1 MEQEPVLTDFAR
13 ELGALFKAAG
23 GGVGGTLT
31 LKKIVSE
38 LKGRGFKVTYSHIG
52 DWRKGR
58 SAPSDRH
65 LPTALAL
72 IKYLQGEAAKHS
84 PGYPQ
89 ISSEGWFSYLKAAQH
104 AGKTRQ
110 GGSGPR
116 INETSMVRL
125 FGHAA
130 EVKQYHQPR
139 DFSGRLKELDILSA
153 FAADRRPQ
161 GDSYA
166 MWQADPFS
174 GKSALLAWFV
184 IQYLSDG
191 AGVDVVPYFITRR
204 LGTDHPNVFRA
215 TMREQLAKVVG
226 RGAPSR
232 LEDLYGAAAK
242 ASRARGRNLLLVV
255 DGLDAA
261 ASPSDGG
268 WSIAAMLPKE
278 LPAGMRV
285 VVSGRRHPPLP
296 SDVPADHPLRDPA
309 IVRRL
314 TASPEVHVIRDMLK
328 DDLGALLKD
337 REVGRPLLGL
347 LTAARGALSG
357 EDLAELI
364 GADTLPYDVME
375 LLHGVTGRSIRPD
388 DSDHVA
394 LRGPD
399 WGDDPALRTYV
410 LAHDELARVA
420 AQHLG
425 SGLTKAEEILHAWAD
440 RYREAGWPEHTPN
453 YLLTGYTRLVQHSGG
468 PEGLTS
474 LVFDFRRQQRQMAGF
489 GSDLA
494 LADIE
499 LAAESAA
506 GDTPDR
512 LAVLAAAAASRSFLL
527 RHTRTLPREIPCAL
541 ARLGDARRA
550 RALALASPY
559 PSSKAATLAEVARV
573 LSGIGHKQA
582 KETAREAAAW
592 ANTARRQAPLLTA
605 GDEEAEAVVAQAALA
620 LIASGQ
626 EEDGVALLRGTR
638 GSNTERYEAWA
649 QAAVILAPDRPAG
662 ATDLLD
668 ELEHQAEELA
678 ERAAEDLAEDPATP
692 IQLWALL
699 AAAAPD
705 RRERL
710 HDRMRDHARD
720 RWAESH
726 NLRDLDVLSIAAFAL
741 AGSRPEEA
749 VALAGVARQRIEA
762 ACQNPASL
770 SVEDRAHIECGFRLT
785 LVRLVRALTGTGV
798 SSEQARQLLE
808 GVPEAFREGHDRP
821 DFADTVMTHA
831 EIVESVEEADDSE
844 DPVVAQAQRLAR
856 EAVGLAERDREA
868 EARQCVDQALTL
880 LPETN
885 ASAGHALPWLPSLA
899 GALARS
905 GHPGDAEVLARAL
918 TGPGNRAR
926 ALAEASMAS
935 AESGRVADARRLAQ
949 EAARAAVEGP
959 DAGGGAWAVAAQAL
973 ALVGEGGA
981 ADDLIDR
988 SEPAERA
995 RKTLWRQ
1002 EAGRVR
1008 VVVAAGLAAHDPA
1021 AAARTVDAARARLE
1035 ATKKLPG
1042 RSARL
1047 LADLGELAATAPKTD
1062 EACRARLRQAIAGA
1076 RAEAPAVPHEWQA
1089 ATVLV
1094 DAVLRIGDGEDVASW
1109 LNWLERESRV
1119 GRTGQFPMAGLA
1131 VLYALLGETDEAE
1144 RTAERVEDP
1153 EDRAEA
1159 FAAVAG
1165 HLGRVPARL
1174 TPARYPAGTDPFT
1187 QTLRVLA
1194 LAASPDAPG
1203 AAVATAAFLRKA
1215 VSGPGWHT
1223 VLPVLAELAPGAV
1236 APIRDITFAH
1246 LGIDSA

>member
-1 MEQEPVLTDFAR
+1 MEQEAVLTDFAR
-13 ELGALFKAAG
+13 ELEALFKAAG
-23 GGVGGTLT
+23 GGGGGLT
-31 LKKIVSE
+31 LKKIFSDLE
-38 LKGRGFKVTYSHIG
+38 KQGFSLPKSTLG
-52 DWRKGR
+52 GWREGT
-58 SAPSDRH
+58 APKAGQQD
-65 LPTALAL
+65 LVLAL
-72 IKYLQGEAAKHS
+72 IRYLGRKAAERSPDYRGISLQG
-84 PGYPQ
+84 
-89 ISSEGWFSYLKAAQH
+89 WVSYLKAAQQ
-104 AGKTRQ
+104 ASKTRQ

-116 INETSMVRL
+116 VSATYKARL
-125 FGHAA
+125 FGNAA

-153 FAADRRPQ
+153 FATDRRPQ

-166 MWQADPFS
+166 MWQAEPFS

-184 IQYLSDG
+184 LQYLSVG

-204 LGTDHPNVFRA
+204 LGTDHPNEFRT
-215 TMREQLAKVVG
+215 TMCKQLARVVG

-232 LEDLYGAAAK
+232 LEDLYEAAAQ
-242 ASRARGRNLLLVV
+242 ASRARGRTLLLVV

-261 ASPSDGG
+261 AVPSNGG

-314 TASPEVHVIRDMLK
+314 TASPEARVIRDMLK
-328 DDLGALLKD
+328 DDLDALLKD
-337 REVGRPLLGL
+337 GEVGRPLLGL

-364 GADTLPYDVME
+364 GVDTLPYDVME
-375 LLHGVTGRSIRPD
+375 LLHGVTGRSMRPD
-388 DSDHVA
+388 DSDHLA

-410 LAHDELARVA
+410 LAHDELPRVA
-420 AQHLG
+420 EQQFGA
-425 SGLTKAEEILHAWAD
+425 GLAKYEGILQGWAD
-440 RYREAGWPEHTPN
+440 RYGEAGWPEHTPN
-453 YLLTGYTRLVQHSGG
+453 YLLTGYTRLVQHSGC
-468 PEGLTS
+468 PDRLAS
-474 LVFDFRRQQRQMAGF
+474 LVFDFRRQQRQVAGF

-499 LAAESAA
+499 LAAEAA
-506 GDTPDR
+506 TGDTPDR
-512 LAVLAAAAASRSFLL
+512 LAVLAGAAASRSFLL
-527 RHTRTLPREIPCAL
+527 RHIRTLPRDIPCAL

-559 PSSKAATLAEVARV
+559 PSSKAVTLAEVARV
-573 LSGIGHKQA
+573 LAGIGHKQA

-592 ANTARRQAPLLTA
+592 ANTARRQAPLLIA

-638 GSNTERYEAWA
+638 GSNTARYEAWV
-649 QAAVILAPDRPAG
+649 QAAGILAPRQPAG
-662 ATDLLD
+662 AADLLD

-678 ERAAEDLAEDPATP
+678 ERAAEDPAEDPATP

-705 RRERL
+705 RHERL

-720 RWAESH
+720 RWAESQD
-726 NLRDLDVLSIAAFAL
+726 LRDLDVLSIAAFTL

-749 VALAGVARQRIEA
+749 VALAGLARQRIESV
-762 ACQNPASL
+762 CQTPASL
-770 SVEDRAHIECGFRLT
+770 SAEDRAHIECGFRLT

-798 SSEQARQLLE
+798 SSEQVRQLLE
-808 GVPEAFREGHDRP
+808 GVPEAFREGYDRA
-821 DFADTVMTHA
+821 DFANTVMAHA
-831 EIVESVEEADDSE
+831 EILEGVEEADDSE

-868 EARQCVDQALTL
+868 EARQCLDQALTL

-899 GALARS
+899 GALASS
-905 GHPGDAEVLARAL
+905 GAPEDAEVLAAAL
-918 TGPGNRAR
+918 AGPGNRAR
-926 ALAEASMAS
+926 ALAEVSMAS
-935 AESGRVADARRLAQ
+935 AESGRVADARRLAH

-959 DAGGGAWAVAAQAL
+959 EAGGGAWAVAAQAL

-981 ADDLIDR
+981 ADDLINR
-988 SEPAERA
+988 TEPAERA
-995 RKTLWRQ
+995 RKTSWRQ

-1008 VVVAAGLAAHDPA
+1008 VVVAAELAAHDPA
-1021 AAARTVDAARARLE
+1021 AAARIVDAARARLE
-1035 ATKKLPG
+1035 ATKNLPG
-1042 RSARL
+1042 QAARL
-1047 LADLGELAATAPKTD
+1047 LADLGELAAAAPETD
-1062 EACRARLRQAIAGA
+1062 EACRARLHQAIAGA
-1076 RAEAPAVPHEWQA
+1076 RAEAPTVPQEWQA
-1089 ATVLV
+1089 ATILV
-1094 DAVLRIGDGEDVASW
+1094 DAVLRIGDGEDVAAR
-1109 LNWLERESRV
+1109 LNWLERKARV
-1119 GRTGQFPMAGLA
+1119 ERTGQFPMAGLA

-1153 EDRAEA
+1153 EDRAQA

-1203 AAVATAAFLRKA
+1203 ALVATAAFLRKA

-1236 APIRDITFAH
+1236 AQIRDITFAH